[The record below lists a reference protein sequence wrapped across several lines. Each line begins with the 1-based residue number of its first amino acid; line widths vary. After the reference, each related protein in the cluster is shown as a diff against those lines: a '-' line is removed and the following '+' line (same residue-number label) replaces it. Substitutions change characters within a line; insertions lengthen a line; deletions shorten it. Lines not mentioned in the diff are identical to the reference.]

1 MTRGWCREEGTAS
14 DKISRSPGTWTPT
27 VGPFSNRSFFSR
39 KPLDGMMQALLVL
52 CALVSTVS
60 AQASACAV
68 SSFMIRDSGAALYIP
83 GILWQ
88 SLRDECNLAI

>member
-1 MTRGWCREEGTAS
+1 VKRELPVI
-14 DKISRSPGTWTPT
+14 KSPDRLELEHPG
-27 VGPFSNRSFFSR
+27 GPLSNRSFFSR
-39 KPLDGMMQALLVL
+39 KPLDGMMQALLLL

-68 SSFMIRDSGAALYIP
+68 SSFMIRESGAALYIP

>member
-1 MTRGWCREEGTAS
+1 
-14 DKISRSPGTWTPT
+14 
-27 VGPFSNRSFFSR
+27 
-39 KPLDGMMQALLVL
+39 MQALLVL

-83 GILWQ
+83 GILWE